1 MPIKARLPTSAQ
13 NIRKGEDMNLRLE
26 GQKTRVMKRFLF
38 ILTVVFIGFGSHQV
52 LRAQA
57 TPDEKQAAQPRKR
70 GGVFTMYAFDPLA
83 RTLCFSDGKEGMAFI
98 ENDWGN
104 RCSDISYT
112 GGGSFVSGIEVDRLA
127 AIVDLGT
134 PDELRNRYGYED
146 ANGGG
151 TGFASLHLQGDKIM
165 VLKQDLRKQEFQ
177 PLQEG
182 PKLFTEVAPSASAP
196 IKLGHI
202 YLVRIANKKDKSTEQ
217 LVKLMVIAFR
227 PDESVTLRW
236 ELL

>member
-1 MPIKARLPTSAQ
+1 M
-13 NIRKGEDMNLRLE
+13 RKIS
-26 GQKTRVMKRFLF
+26 FLIVSIALITF
-38 ILTVVFIGFGSHQV
+38 CPQL

-57 TPDEKQAAQPRKR
+57 PSAPDEKRPAQPRKR
-70 GGVFTMYAFDPLA
+70 GGIFTMYALDPLA
-83 RTLCFSDGKEGMAFI
+83 RTLCFSDGKEGMAVI
-98 ENDWGN
+98 NNDWGN
-104 RCSDISYT
+104 RCSDLSY
-112 GGGSFVSGIEVDRLA
+112 GGGSFVSGIEVDRVA

-134 PDELRNRYGYED
+134 ADELRQRYGFED

-151 TGFASLHLQGDKIM
+151 TGFASLHLDGDKVM
-165 VLKQDLRKQEFQ
+165 VLKEDLRKPEYQ

-182 PKLFTEVAPSASAP
+182 PKLFTELAPSATAP

-202 YLVRIANKKDKSTEQ
+202 YLVRVADKKDKSFQQ

-227 PDESVTLRW
+227 PDEAVTLRW